1 MRSSALVCHRGAGF
15 IMPRVKTELL
25 QAGMQVA
32 SDVKNID
39 NMLLIPAGA
48 ELTERHIG
56 ILEAWGVTDVE
67 VQVSAGAEDA
77 DPLAKLPPEVV
88 ARLTAEIKS
97 RFWQADESNPV
108 YLEVVKLML
117 HRRAAKGAE
126 AP

>member
-1 MRSSALVCHRGAGF
+1 
-15 IMPRVKTELL
+15 MPRVKTELL
-25 QAGMQVA
+25 QAGMLVA

-56 ILEAWGVTDVE
+56 ILQAWGVTDVE
-67 VQVSAGAEDA
+67 VQASAGAEDA

-88 ARLTAEIKS
+88 ARLTAEIKG
-97 RFWQADESNPV
+97 RFWQADESDPV
-108 YLEVVKLML
+108 YLEVVKLIL
-117 HRRAAKGAE
+117 QRRAARGAE